1 MGEAMSTPA
10 IPRPAVATDIVL
22 FTIRDDSLQLL
33 LIRRNLE
40 PFKGEWALP
49 GGFVR
54 EDESLEETATRE
66 LREETGVTD
75 VYLEQLYT
83 FGDPDRDPRFRVITV
98 VYYAL
103 VNAMDRDVVAG
114 TDADEAQWYGLDAL
128 PPLAFDHGRIV
139 DYALQRLRY
148 KLEYAPVAFQLLPRR
163 FTLTDLQTV
172 YERILGRDLDKRNFR
187 RKILGLGFLKAT
199 DTYRREGAHRPARLY
214 EFVEERFEEAAGGG
228 VIFQF
233 N

>member
-1 MGEAMSTPA
+1 MGRWCTTSRICRRSVPMRRSSVRACPSRCTPSRTSGRTRCVSAPTWTRWSRNSRASMGEAMSTPA

-83 FGDPDRDPRFRVITV
+83 F
-98 VYYAL
+98 
-103 VNAMDRDVVAG
+103 
-114 TDADEAQWYGLDAL
+114 
-128 PPLAFDHGRIV
+128 
-139 DYALQRLRY
+139 
-148 KLEYAPVAFQLLPRR
+148 
-163 FTLTDLQTV
+163 
-172 YERILGRDLDKRNFR
+172 
-187 RKILGLGFLKAT
+187 
-199 DTYRREGAHRPARLY
+199 
-214 EFVEERFEEAAGGG
+214 
-228 VIFQF
+228 
-233 N
+233 